1 MKVIGING
9 SPRKEGNTSI
19 MIKKTLSVLET
30 EGIKTSFIQLGGE
43 NIHGCT
49 ACYQCGRNKNKKCA
63 IGNDCFNEIFARM
76 LDADGIIIGSPT
88 YFADVTTEVKALID
102 RAGFVARA
110 NDNLLQHKVGAAAVA
125 VRRGGGIHAF
135 DTINHLFLI
144 SRMFVTGSSYWNLG
158 LGRKPGDVEND
169 EEGMTTMRHLGESMA
184 LLLKK
189 LHA

>member
-19 MIKKTLSVLET
+19 MLKKTLSILES
-30 EGIKTSFIQLGGE
+30 EGIETGFIQLGGE

-49 ACYQCGRNKNKKCA
+49 ACYQCSKNKDKKCA
-63 IGNDCFNEIFARM
+63 IGKDCFNEIFAQM
-76 LDADGIIIGSPT
+76 LDADGIVIGSPT
-88 YFADVTTEVKALID
+88 YFADVTTEIKALID
-102 RAGFVARA
+102 RAGFVGRA
-110 NDNLLQHKVGAAAVA
+110 NGNLLKHKVGAAAVA

-144 SRMFVTGSSYWNLG
+144 SRMFVVGSSYWNLG
-158 LGRKPGDVEND
+158 LGGKAGDVEND
-169 EEGMTTMRHLGESMA
+169 MEGMTTMEHLGESMA

-189 LHA
+189 LYG

>member
-9 SPRKEGNTSI
+9 SPRKDGNTSL
-19 MIKKTLSVLET
+19 MIKKALAVLES
-30 EGIKTSFIQLGGE
+30 EGIETGFIQLGGE
-43 NIHGCT
+43 AIHGCT
-49 ACYQCGRNKNKKCA
+49 ACYQCGKNKNKKCA
-63 IGNDCFNEIFARM
+63 VGNDCFNDIFAQM

-88 YFADVTTEVKALID
+88 YFADVTTEIKALID
-102 RAGFVARA
+102 RAGFVGRM

-158 LGRKPGDVEND
+158 LGREIGDVEND
-169 EEGMTTMRHLGESMA
+169 TEGMATMQHLGESMA
-184 LLLKK
+184 FLLKK
-189 LHA
+189 LQS